1 MKIAVTAFK
10 EKIRRRDL
18 YIVSGI
24 GVLILILFG
33 SGTGSLSIDG
43 VPVTDYRVLGPVM
56 LTVVNA
62 ISCILTVVMSLG
74 TIPNEY
80 ERGTSHLVWI
90 RHVPQWRYHGE
101 LAFANVLA
109 GWASETI
116 LFAAMLVFMLINRR
130 ADQLWRL
137 APAWLI
143 LGINVA
149 AVSMLTSLLSVVL
162 PKFAAGT
169 IAAAAAFAGIF
180 HSLLGLLKDMVG
192 GLGGELIRY
201 ALKLVPDLHEIQ
213 AQAGA
218 VLYGGKVD
226 AHVVL
231 CGLLAVYGYMV
242 LLFAA
247 KTTSDRVWG

>member
-1 MKIAVTAFK
+1 MTIAITALK

-24 GVLILILFG
+24 GVLILLLFG
-33 SGTGSLSIDG
+33 SGSGSLSIGG

-56 LTVVNA
+56 LIVVNA
-62 ISCILTVVMSLG
+62 VSCILTAVMSVG

-80 ERGTSHLVWI
+80 ERGASHLIWI

-109 GWASETI
+109 GWISETI
-116 LFAAMLVFMLINRR
+116 LFAAMFVFMLINHR

-149 AVSMLTSLLSVVL
+149 AVGLLASLLSVLL
-162 PKFAAGT
+162 PKFAAGA
-169 IAAAAAFAGIF
+169 IASAAALAGIF
-180 HSLLGLLKDMVG
+180 HSLLGVLKDMAG
-192 GLGGELIRY
+192 GFGGELIRY
-201 ALKLVPDLHEIQ
+201 ALKLVPNLHEIQ
-213 AQAGA
+213 AQAGKA
-218 VLYGGKVD
+218 LYGGRVD
-226 AHVVL
+226 VHVIL
-231 CGLLAVYGYMV
+231 TGLLAVYVYTA
-242 LLFAA
+242 LLFVV
-247 KTTSDRVWG
+247 KTASD